1 MSKSLYNNDDESLLL
16 RNFNDREPNAFVSI
30 YSLLYND
37 LYYFTKLLYQDTVV
51 EPCDII
57 HDNFIKIWNLKSLQ
71 FETLQN
77 IKGYM
82 MISIK
87 NGFKNYLTHKKIEEQ
102 YRQEIDDDYFVIKMA
117 EMETF
122 SILSEAINLL
132 PEECARVF
140 QLYVDG
146 WSVKEIASKL
156 NKSPNT
162 VYTQKN
168 DAIKLLKSKVSK
180 KNFTILLNI
189 MGY

>member
-1 MSKSLYNNDDESLLL
+1 MSKLLDNNDDDSLLL
-16 RNFNDREPNAFVSI
+16 SNFNDRESNAFVSI

-37 LYYFTKLLYQDTVV
+37 LYYFTRLLYQDTVV

-57 HDNFIKIWNLKSLQ
+57 HDNFIKIWNHKSLQ
-71 FETLQN
+71 FDTLQN

-87 NGFKNYLTHKKIEEQ
+87 NGFKNYLTHKKIEEH
-102 YRQEIDDDYFVIKMA
+102 YRQGIDDDYFVIKMA

-168 DAIKLLKSKVSK
+168 DAIKLLKSKLSK
-180 KNFTILLNI
+180 KNFAILLNI